1 MILLFVSREV
11 GAKFATSTCVEDTQ
25 LKDDWFEITFVTL
38 TKGVTLLL
46 SSLRSFHRVP

>member
-25 LKDDWFEITFVTL
+25 LEDDWFEITFL
-38 TKGVTLLL
+38 TPQKA
-46 SSLRSFHRVP
+46 